1 MSTARFWAWRL
12 FCVALGA
19 AALLGASAAVSWLRA
34 TGWLDDYTYRV
45 LMLCGINI
53 LLAVSLNL
61 INGITG
67 QFSIG
72 HAGFQGVGAYASAAL
87 TVFVLAPWLGQRGWQ
102 GSTLADALLLVAAI
116 VFGGFTAGIAGLVV
130 GIPSL
135 RLRGDYLAIATLGF
149 GEIIR
154 VSILNIEQVGGA
166 RGFSGIP
173 LVTTFLGLYVMV
185 VLLLALSRNLLVS
198 SQGLAFLA
206 VRDDEIA
213 AEAVG
218 VNTTRIKVI
227 AFVLGATF
235 AGVAGALYAH
245 FDGYLNP
252 DNFRLDQ
259 SIIILTMVVLGGQGS
274 VTGSVLSA
282 VLLTAVLEWLRF
294 LPTITL
300 GGRAFTPS
308 ELRMVFFSV
317 MLILL
322 MLWRPK
328 GLLGQREFGWH
339 VLRQYWRLLKS

>member
-1 MSTARFWAWRL
+1 MSVGRFWLLRI
-12 FCVALGA
+12 GSISA
-19 AALLGASAAVSWLRA
+19 AAITLLGASGFISWLRA

-45 LMLCGINI
+45 IMLCGINI

-72 HAGFQGVGAYASAAL
+72 HAGFQGVGAYASAAFTL
-87 TVFVLAPWLGQRGWQ
+87 FVGTHWMREAGLAGTVLG
-102 GSTLADALLLVAAI
+102 DNLLLVMAI
-116 VFGGFTAGIAGLVV
+116 VVGALSAALAGLFV
-130 GIPSL
+130 GIPTL

-154 VSILNIEQVGGA
+154 VTILNLEPVGGA
-166 RGFSGIP
+166 RGLSDIP
-173 LVTTFLGLYVMV
+173 LLTSLLWLYLAV
-185 VLLLALSRNLLVS
+185 VVLLALSRNLLVS
-198 SQGLAFLA
+198 VQGLAFLA

-213 AEAVG
+213 TEAMG
-218 VNTTRIKVI
+218 INTTRVKVI
-227 AFVLGATF
+227 AFVLGACF

-245 FDGYLNP
+245 FDGYLSP

-282 VLLTAVLEWLRF
+282 VLLTIVLEWLRF

-300 GGRAFTPS
+300 GGRAFSPS
-308 ELRMVFFSV
+308 ELRMVFFSL

-328 GLLGQREFGWH
+328 GLMGRREFGWH
-339 VLRQYWRLLKS
+339 VVRQYWRLRKV

>member
-1 MSTARFWAWRL
+1 MSRRQFWLWRL
-12 FCVALGA
+12 ISVGAAL
-19 AALLGASAAVSWLRA
+19 AALLGANALIISLRS

-45 LMLCGINI
+45 IMLCGINI

-72 HAGFQGVGAYASAAL
+72 HAGFQGVGAYTSAAF
-87 TVFVLAPWLGQRGWQ
+87 TVFVVSPWMRERGLQ
-102 GSTLADALLLVAAI
+102 GTPTGDSALLI
-116 VFGGFTAGIAGLVV
+116 AGIIAGAVCASLAGLFV

-154 VSILNIEQVGGA
+154 VTILNIEQVGGA
-166 RGFSGIP
+166 RGFYGIP
-173 LVTTFLGLYVMV
+173 LLTTFFWLYLAVIV
-185 VLLLALSRNLLVS
+185 LLALSRNLLVS
-198 SQGLAFLA
+198 TQGLAFLA

-218 VNTTRIKVI
+218 VYSTRIKVI
-227 AFVLGATF
+227 AFVTGACF
-235 AGVAGALYAH
+235 AGIAGALYAH

-274 VTGSVLSA
+274 ITGSVLSA

-294 LPTITL
+294 LPTITV
-300 GGRAFTPS
+300 GGRAFSPS
-308 ELRMVFFSV
+308 ELRMVFFSL

-322 MLWRPK
+322 MLWRQT
-328 GLLGQREFGWH
+328 GLLGRREFGWH
-339 VLRQYWRLLKS
+339 VVRQYWRLLRT